1 MQVIYKY
8 TSLVRISDRSPSTN
22 PIISKKKKKINLPIR
37 DIILK
42 VASDRKILLAAVT
55 AAIIFTI
62 FSRLGACTRAIVAAR
77 QIPCYLNIKRIP

>member
-8 TSLVRISDRSPSTN
+8 TSLVRISDKSPSTN
-22 PIISKKKKKINLPIR
+22 PIISKKKKINLPIR

>member
-22 PIISKKKKKINLPIR
+22 PIISKKKKINLPIR

>member
-22 PIISKKKKKINLPIR
+22 PIISKKKKINLPIR

-62 FSRLGACTRAIVAAR
+62 FSRLGVCTRAIVAAR